1 MTELRPSQIGLQRA
15 GAQVKAGT
23 EGRRSGL
30 APERSSLRR
39 RAAFKEL
46 RVAASEALM
55 SGRGNVAIRVVPRSV
70 NFSPLRHVYA
80 SGAFFIAVR
89 GGISEDEKGEV

>member
-1 MTELRPSQIGLQRA
+1 MPEAEKVNSDKRDDGVTTVADRAQRA

-39 RAAFKEL
+39 RAPFL
-46 RVAASEALM
+46 RSY
-55 SGRGNVAIRVVPRSV
+55 GRPRQR
-70 NFSPLRHVYA
+70 P
-80 SGAFFIAVR
+80 
-89 GGISEDEKGEV
+89 